1 MMGEFHRT
9 YSKVW
14 WPNLE
19 LEDSLSPSSSPSSNG
34 SHRSQDSGF
43 SQDSDT
49 STTKQTAEQHL
60 RNFAHT
66 PENQIHSSPEPCENI
81 ESDEHED
88 IILPESQYSETPIR
102 VRKSPKGNSQE
113 KGRQILSCDQNHLT
127 PDRSGT
133 SFNRHSSQYDE
144 NWTRQ
149 NQSPSGKRTNQKHN
163 NSEPFQ
169 SYKSIESEKQSY
181 LRKRDNRKSLGSM
194 KHPDKKSS
202 DKNTKNRHSLSLN
215 LVNTQNEEN
224 VNPRLYQSY
233 SEQKH
238 PPYQRQHSAPCQ
250 QSRPNEFFR
259 ETYNFQPYKMDRVSS
274 STTPRV
280 VDLKPRESSHV
291 EFNRTSSLLSNQ
303 RITSTHS
310 HINHA
315 GNISLPS
322 NSPDVHY
329 ARVYHSNTMPEV
341 RTITTTESPIQGPN
355 GSKSAII
362 DTRNQNTTERNS
374 LMLQNLNPA
383 ERQLLENLT
392 ANYLSKSACL
402 EKDES
407 IYENL
412 EKNLVS
418 QVIDKVQK
426 SVSKS
431 LQETNDRN
439 SVSLNI
445 TSTAF
450 NQTVDPLLN
459 HTVDRHDYN
468 TSDIFEPRN
477 NLQRYHTYSQICDQ
491 DSNCFIKKWDVS
503 DSSVTQS
510 NITENSV
517 DDSRFSVNNLS
528 QCTKQLTQDS
538 TYSEYSSNLTAA
550 SYQLPDFS
558 THCSANCYTSQ
569 RTQEPARNASE
580 VTNESWKSNH
590 QRNPPSNPRP
600 TSSQHNNVNQFGLPE
615 STTVNFSE
623 QSSLENSML
632 SESINSVLSRNRS
645 KSNEAIDSSPSK
657 KVQNSTYAAQQVD
670 QRTYV
675 QNQNQHP
682 QVERSTNVP
691 MAQVPHQS
699 SPLGNNEFSKL
710 KLRRR
715 SRNESNIERT
725 RRSRSLAR
733 VNRHSTAFENE
744 HQEELNHIRR
754 CKSLSNLEANQ
765 SSHFDV
771 EPIIE
776 ELPQLRGGKSFLQS
790 NLDLIEPPH
799 FTSTPKKPPRPLEI
813 RRRCPPPPEILRKTP
828 DIRQTEQDKNTSRS
842 TDPPV
847 SHWLREL
854 SQRYDAEYMTALQS
868 KALISERL
876 EESQILSGPASKY
889 ILTLQEKIRT
899 ISSEFTKLLR
909 QIEKFKWDL
918 YRTPP
923 QSLLGHIEQF
933 LSDYQVSSPN
943 MRAECEALRGEAF
956 REPPVGEKFKTRI
969 SSLGKSFATVVD
981 TILFDQIKH
990 LLSSLE
996 KDRTPSVV
1004 LSTLSSLTKLGLDS
1018 AHLGNLVARYPGGG
1032 MRTIVSV
1039 CLEVPCTNVT
1049 VCALRTIT
1057 LLCSSVQCIRHLEK
1071 CNGIEILADILSD
1084 ETRDETVL
1092 SEAISVL
1099 TQVTAPWLDTNQHVA
1114 DLTRHVDTFVA
1125 ALTRLMRKQLNS
1137 ETLLLIS
1144 AALAN
1149 LSFMEPN
1156 AVWSMQQHN
1165 SIGILLTAVRK
1176 LATRASVFLQEQTAT
1191 LIANMAAVPEV
1202 RPSLAQARAVV
1213 ALLCFLQ
1220 TRASPLQRAPEI
1232 MAAER
1237 LQHKSA
1243 IALSRLC
1250 SDVEIAQQVVELQ
1263 GVTRL
1268 VKLCKEERER
1278 NHSDGVLVA
1287 CLAALRKITTNCGT
1301 DMVEELN
1308 AIELV
1313 EPNLLDS
1320 FMLYSSKQ
1328 ESYV

>member
-19 LEDSLSPSSSPSSNG
+19 LEDTLSPSSSPSSNG

-49 STTKQTAEQHL
+49 STSKQTSEQHL

-81 ESDEHED
+81 EESDEHED
-88 IILPESQYSETPIR
+88 IILPESQYSETPMR
-102 VRKSPKGNSQE
+102 VKKSATKGNSQQE

-133 SFNRHSSQYDE
+133 SLNRHSTQYDVE
-144 NWTRQ
+144 YSRQ
-149 NQSPSGKRTNQKHN
+149 NQSGRRTNQKLN
-163 NSEPFQ
+163 CSEPLQ
-169 SYKSIESEKQSY
+169 NYKSIESEKQSY

-194 KHPDKKSS
+194 KNPDKKSTES
-202 DKNTKNRHSLSLN
+202 RKNRHSLSLN
-215 LVNTQNEEN
+215 LVNNQNEEN

-238 PPYQRQHSAPCQ
+238 QPYQRQNSAPCQ
-250 QSRPNEFFR
+250 SRSNEFFR
-259 ETYNFQPYKMDRVSS
+259 ETFNFQPYKNESVSS
-274 STTPRV
+274 VTTPRL
-280 VDLKPRESSHV
+280 VDSKPRESYHG
-291 EFNRTSSLLSNQ
+291 EFNRTRSPLPNQKTFSN
-303 RITSTHS
+303 HS
-310 HINHA
+310 HNITA
-315 GNISLPS
+315 GNLPHPS
-322 NSPDVHY
+322 DSPDVHY
-329 ARVYHSNTMPEV
+329 ARVYHNHTMPEV
-341 RTITTTESPIQGPN
+341 KTAPTTEPLIQRPSS

-362 DTRNQNTTERNS
+362 DSRNQSTTERNS
-374 LMLQNLNPA
+374 IMLQNLNPA

-392 ANYLSKSACL
+392 ANYLSKSTCL

-412 EKNLVS
+412 ERNLVS
-418 QVIDKVQK
+418 KVIDKVQK
-426 SVSKS
+426 SGSKS
-431 LQETNDRN
+431 LQETNERN

-450 NQTVDPLLN
+450 NQTVDPILN

-468 TSDIFEPRN
+468 TSDIFDPRN

-503 DSSVTQS
+503 DSSVSQS
-510 NITENSV
+510 NILDNSAASMH
-517 DDSRFSVNNLS
+517 DSRFSVNNLS
-528 QCTKQLTQDS
+528 QCTTQLTQDS

-550 SYQLPDFS
+550 SYLLPEYS
-558 THCSANCYTSQ
+558 TYCSANCSTSQ
-569 RTQEPARNASE
+569 RNPETTRNGPE
-580 VTNESWKSNH
+580 VINESWKSNH
-590 QRNPPSNPRP
+590 PRSPPSTTRH
-600 TSSQHNNVNQFGLPE
+600 TSSQQNNVNQYGCPVP
-615 STTVNFSE
+615 TTVNFSE

-632 SESINSVLSRNRS
+632 SESINSVLSRHRS
-645 KSNEAIDSSPSK
+645 KSNEAIDISPSK
-657 KVQNSTYAAQQVD
+657 KVQNSSYTGQQPD
-670 QRTYV
+670 QRTFV
-675 QNQNQHP
+675 QNQNQTP
-682 QVERSTNVP
+682 VEESTSVP

-699 SPLGNNEFSKL
+699 NTSSPLGNSEFSKL

-715 SRNESNIERT
+715 SRNESNNERT

-733 VNRHSTAFENE
+733 VNRHSTAFEIDQ
-744 HQEELNHIRR
+744 QEESNHIRR

-765 SSHFDV
+765 STTFS
-771 EPIIE
+771 EEQPIE
-776 ELPQLRGGKSFLQS
+776 ELPELRGGKSFLQS

-799 FTSTPKKPPRPLEI
+799 FTSTPKKPPRSLEI
-813 RRRCPPPPEILRKTP
+813 HRRCPPPPEILRKTP
-828 DIRQTEQDKNTSRS
+828 DIREPEQDETISRS

-876 EESQILSGPASKY
+876 GESQILSGPASKY
-889 ILTLQEKIRT
+889 IVTLQEKIRT

-918 YRTPP
+918 IGPLS

-933 LSDYQVSSPN
+933 LSDYQVSSPL
-943 MRAECEALRGEAF
+943 MRTECDALRGEAF
-956 REPPVGEKFKTRI
+956 REPPTGDKLKTRI

-990 LLSSLE
+990 LLSTLD

-1039 CLEVPCTNVT
+1039 LLDVPCIHVT

-1125 ALTRLMRKQLNS
+1125 SLTRLMRKQLNS

-1149 LSFMEPN
+1149 LSFMEPK
-1156 AVWSMQQHN
+1156 AVWSLQQHN

-1232 MAAER
+1232 LAAER

-1287 CLAALRKITTNCGT
+1287 CLVSIVMGC
-1301 DMVEELN
+1301 
-1308 AIELV
+1308 
-1313 EPNLLDS
+1313 
-1320 FMLYSSKQ
+1320 
-1328 ESYV
+1328 